1 MGERNTSIGWGPGRA
16 AGCFW
21 LTLLLTSA
29 ALVHPLTAAAQAEE
43 GTDPAISPPM
53 TPGTALLDSIPVDA
67 SKRLFDR
74 GWTLIDTPG
83 MEDGHFGGLE
93 ALVLFERPKSRVL
106 RLLSQTACQKEYR
119 TDVKSIQTIEYYDD
133 GSLDEHRMRIMFIDV
148 AYRVRYQTD
157 FDTGRMSWKLAPAFE
172 NSLQALEGFWEL
184 LELDDE
190 RTLARFGTAVE
201 VSPALPAFVQDV
213 VTRRKLPGSI
223 EHCRKWVNSDGTYRP

>member
-1 MGERNTSIGWGPGRA
+1 MGKRSISIGWGPGTA

-21 LTLLLTSA
+21 LTLLLGSA
-29 ALVHPLTAAAQAEE
+29 TLVHPLTAAAQAEE
-43 GTDPAISPPM
+43 GTDLANGRPT
-53 TPGTALLDSIPVDA
+53 TPGTALLASIPVDA

-74 GWTLIDTPG
+74 GWTFIDTPG
-83 MEDGHFGGLE
+83 VEDGHFDGIE

-106 RLLSQTACQKEYR
+106 RLLSQTARQKEYR
-119 TDVKSIQTIEYYDD
+119 AGVTSIETIEYYES
-133 GSLDEHRMRIMFIDV
+133 GSLDEHRMRIVFFNV
-148 AYRVRYQTD
+148 AYRVRYQID
-157 FDTGRMSWKLAPAFE
+157 FDTGRMSWKLDPDFE

-184 LELDDE
+184 YELDDE

-201 VSPALPAFVQDV
+201 VAPALPAFVQDI